1 MRTWT
6 WNLLVAVGAAVL
18 ALAALFFLHGEL
30 RLAQAAL
37 AGLIGAGLRW
47 WLGPSWSGLPA
58 YLSVPLDL
66 GIAGVGAL
74 AASVATLGLSS
85 LEWVV
90 LRLPEAIALTA
101 ATILGGTLVL
111 SAVWSHSRLA
121 AQISEQES
129 RLAALRERALQ
140 ARLGSLQAQ
149 INPHFLFNTLN
160 TLSEVVHEDADL
172 AEDLITDLA
181 GMMRYAL
188 QSSSGEVSLAQEL
201 DTVRRY
207 LRLEQARLDDRLRA
221 EVQVEPG
228 LEEARVPGLLIQPLV
243 ENAIRYAVSSRPEGG
258 SVRVSVRAEEEEL
271 VVEVAD
277 DGFGLPEETLAR
289 LEAGE
294 STQGHGAGGAGGG
307 LLSVRERL
315 SLTWPEARFE
325 VDPDHSPGTLIRLR
339 MPR

>member
-1 MRTWT
+1 MKTWT
-6 WNLLVAVGAAVL
+6 WNLVVAVGAALL
-18 ALAALFFLHGEL
+18 ALAALLFLHGEL
-30 RLAQAAL
+30 RLAQAAI

-66 GIAGVGAL
+66 GIAFVGAL
-74 AASVATLGLSS
+74 AAALATLGLSS
-85 LEWVV
+85 LEWSL
-90 LRLPEAIALTA
+90 LRLPEALALAA
-101 ATILGGTLVL
+101 ATALGGTLVL
-111 SAVWSHSRLA
+111 SAVWSHKRLA
-121 AQISEQES
+121 AEISDQQTH
-129 RLAALRERALQ
+129 LAALRERALQ

-188 QSSSGEVSLAQEL
+188 ASTSGEVALSQEL

-207 LRLEQARLDDRLRA
+207 LRLEGARLGDRLVA

-228 LEEARVPGLLIQPLV
+228 LEQARVPGLLIQPLV
-243 ENAIRYAVSSRPEGG
+243 ENAICHAVSSRPEGG
-258 SVRVSVRAEEEEL
+258 RVRVSVRGDESEL
-271 VVEVAD
+271 VVEVCD
-277 DGFGLPEETLAR
+277 DGPGLPDEVLAR

-294 STQGHGAGGAGGG
+294 STPGHGTGGAGGG

-315 SLTWPEARFE
+315 TLTWPSATFE
-325 VDPDHSPGTLIRLR
+325 VDPEHTPGTLIRLR